1 MNSYL
6 LHNLLQL
13 NLRILTNSFKLSY
26 TEYTPV
32 MKIPK
37 DLQKA
42 IDFFEKLPG
51 IGPKSAKRLGF
62 YLLRLPQQELEEV
75 SSHIAQLKQNTLYC
89 KRCFHL
95 SESELCPI
103 CEDTQRDQSVIAI
116 VEDVLDLLSFETG
129 NHYNGLYHVL
139 HGRIDPLNYIGPD
152 DIFIPQF
159 IERLQKEKDSISEI
173 ILATN
178 PNTEGEAT
186 AMYIKSKIKEVLNGD
201 SERIKIT
208 RLAYGL
214 PMGADLE
221 YADYMTLKR
230 SLEGRNDF

>member
-1 MNSYL
+1 M
-6 LHNLLQL
+6 
-13 NLRILTNSFKLSY
+13 R
-26 TEYTPV
+26 
-32 MKIPK
+32 IPK
-37 DLQKA
+37 DLQRA

-62 YLLRLPQQELEEV
+62 YLLRMPEVELQEI
-75 SSHIAQLKQNTLYC
+75 SSHLSRLKQSTLYC
-89 KRCFHL
+89 SRCFNL
-95 SESELCPI
+95 SEETLCSV
-103 CEDTQRDQSVIAI
+103 CQDNSRDQSIVAV

-152 DIFIPQF
+152 DLYIPQF
-159 IERLQKEKDSISEI
+159 LKRMHSEADTVREV

-186 AMYIKSKIKEVLNGD
+186 AMYIKKQLVESLNGSAD
-201 SERIKIT
+201 TVKIT

-214 PMGADLE
+214 PIGADLE
-221 YADYMTLKR
+221 YADYMTIKR
-230 SLEGRNDF
+230 SMEGRKDF

>member
-1 MNSYL
+1 M
-6 LHNLLQL
+6 
-13 NLRILTNSFKLSY
+13 R
-26 TEYTPV
+26 
-32 MKIPK
+32 IPK

-51 IGPKSAKRLGF
+51 IGPKTAKRLGF
-62 YLLRLPQQELEEV
+62 YLLRMPE
-75 SSHIAQLKQNTLYC
+75 SDLKDISNHLASLKESTMYC
-89 KRCFHL
+89 ERCFNL
-95 SESELCPI
+95 SEESLCPI
-103 CEDTQRDQSVIAI
+103 CQDTSRDQTIIAV

-152 DIFIPQF
+152 DLYIPQF
-159 IERLQKEKDSISEI
+159 MNRMRNEREDVDEI

-186 AMYIKSKIKEVLNGD
+186 AMYIKKKLLESFNGD
-201 SERIKIT
+201 AERIKIT

-214 PMGADLE
+214 PIGADLE
-221 YADYMTLKR
+221 FADYMTIKR
-230 SLEGRNDF
+230 SMEGRKDF